1 MITEIMDTYEVR
13 IGGELVFSGEIDDA
27 MDYIEDLS
35 EEYKNMGDPHPD
47 TVTLEMKNG
56 EG

>member
-1 MITEIMDTYEVR
+1 MITETMETYEVR
-13 IGGELVFSGEIDDA
+13 IGGDLVFSGDIDAA

-35 EEYKNMGDPHPD
+35 EEYKNTGDPHPD
-47 TVTLEMKNG
+47 TVTLEVKDG

>member
-1 MITEIMDTYEVR
+1 MITGIMETYEVR
-13 IGGELVFSGEIDDA
+13 IGGDLVFSGDIDDA

-35 EEYKNMGDPHPD
+35 EEYKNTGDPHPD

>member
-1 MITEIMDTYEVR
+1 MISETMDTYEVR
-13 IGGELVFSGEIDDA
+13 ISGDLVFSGDIDDA

-35 EEYKNMGDPHPD
+35 EEYKNTGDPHPD
-47 TVTLEMKNG
+47 TVTLEVKDG

>member
-1 MITEIMDTYEVR
+1 MISEIMEIYEVR
-13 IGGELVFSGEIDDA
+13 IGEDLVFSGDIDDA

-35 EEYKNMGDPHPD
+35 EEYKNTGDPHPD
-47 TVTLEMKNG
+47 TVKLEMKNG

>member
-1 MITEIMDTYEVR
+1 MITEIMETYEVR
-13 IGGELVFSGEIDDA
+13 IGGELVFSGDIDDA

>member
-1 MITEIMDTYEVR
+1 MITETMETYEVR
-13 IGGELVFSGEIDDA
+13 ILGELVFSGDIDDA

-47 TVTLEMKNG
+47 TVTLEVKDG

>member
-1 MITEIMDTYEVR
+1 MISETMDTYEVR
-13 IGGELVFSGEIDDA
+13 ISGDLVFSGEIDDA

-35 EEYKNMGDPHPD
+35 EEYKNTGDPHPD

>member
-1 MITEIMDTYEVR
+1 MITETMETYEVR
-13 IGGELVFSGEIDDA
+13 IGGELVFSGDIDDA

-35 EEYKNMGDPHPD
+35 EEYKNTGDPHPD

>member
-1 MITEIMDTYEVR
+1 MITEIMETYEVR

-35 EEYKNMGDPHPD
+35 EEYKNTGDPHPD
-47 TVTLEMKNG
+47 TVTLEVKDG

>member
-1 MITEIMDTYEVR
+1 MISETMDTYEVR
-13 IGGELVFSGEIDDA
+13 IGGDLVFSGEIDDA

-35 EEYKNMGDPHPD
+35 EEYKNTGDPHPD

>member
-1 MITEIMDTYEVR
+1 MISEIMETYEVR
-13 IGGELVFSGEIDDA
+13 IGGDLVFSGEIDDA

-35 EEYKNMGDPHPD
+35 EEYKNTGDPHPD
-47 TVTLEMKNG
+47 TVTLEVKDG